1 MCLISL
7 KHTFSYSQGEN
18 KLLTILDSNSNLYF
32 FQLKARNTKL
42 IPVLKIE
49 PVDIITSPE
58 YFINH
63 IRIQTLG
70 SKFYFNKTVDNPL
83 KFLNPNKEDDDSLGS
98 RAILKSSLG
107 LIILRA
113 VQMVMEQ
120 EFRKQN
126 NLQNYMIVCESS
138 G

>member
-1 MCLISL
+1 MLV
-7 KHTFSYSQGEN
+7 
-18 KLLTILDSNSNLYF
+18 ILDANSNIYF
-32 FQLKARNTKL
+32 FQLKARNTRL
-42 IPVLKIE
+42 VPLLKIE
-49 PVDIITSPE
+49 PIDILTSSE

-63 IRIQTLG
+63 IKIQTLG

-83 KFLNPNKEDDDSLGS
+83 KFLNPNKEEDDSLGG

-113 VQMVMEQ
+113 LQMVMEQ
-120 EFRKQN
+120 EFRKLN
-126 NLQNYMIVCESS
+126 NLQNYLIICETS